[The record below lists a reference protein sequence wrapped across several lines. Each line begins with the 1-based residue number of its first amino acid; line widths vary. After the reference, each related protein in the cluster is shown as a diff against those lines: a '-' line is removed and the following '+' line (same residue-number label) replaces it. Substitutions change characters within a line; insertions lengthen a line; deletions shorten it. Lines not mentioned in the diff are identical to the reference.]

1 MINDNIII
9 SNELSLLDV
18 LGVMDKTN
26 RKLLIVCDG
35 KRFIGVI
42 SIGDIQRALLKKKN
56 LSLSV
61 SEFTRTVITYAS
73 VTDDL
78 DIVKARMLSEKIE
91 AMPIIDEDGNLCD
104 VIEWAELFN
113 SEESRVTKPVDLPVV
128 IMAGGKGTR
137 LLPLTNV
144 IPKPLIPVS
153 DKTIIEEIMW
163 GFKKAGS
170 DKFFISVN
178 YKNELIQSFF
188 EKNNIWNI
196 EFIKETKPLGT
207 GGSLYL
213 IKNRF
218 DSPFFVINCDT
229 LLDINLYDLY
239 EYHQQNGNLIT
250 IVTAVKSLHIPYGT
264 VDTDLDGIVSIIKEK
279 PDYVYQVNTGFYLM
293 QPEVL
298 NYIEDDQF
306 LNIPDLVMSVIND
319 GKKVGAFPIS
329 EKSWKDIGNWDEYLS
344 LVNKYNPRP

>member
-1 MINDNIII
+1 MINENIII
-9 SNELSLLDV
+9 SKELSLLDV

-26 RKLLIVCDG
+26 RKLLIVCEG
-35 KRFIGVI
+35 NKFLGVI
-42 SIGDIQRALLKKKN
+42 SIGDIQRALLKKKE
-56 LSLSV
+56 LSSPV
-61 SEFTRTVITYAS
+61 SEFTRTIITYAS

-78 DIVKARMLSEKIE
+78 DKVKAKMLSDKIE
-91 AMPIIDEDGNLCD
+91 AMPVIDEDGNLCD
-104 VIEWAELFN
+104 VIEWSELFS
-113 SEESRVTKPVDLPVV
+113 SEETGKIKPVDLPVV

-163 GFKKAGS
+163 SFKKAGS
-170 DKFFISVN
+170 DKFIISVN
-178 YKNELIQSFF
+178 YKNDVIQEFF

-213 IKNRF
+213 LKNKI

-229 LLDINLYDLY
+229 LLDINLYDLF
-239 EYHQQNGNLIT
+239 EYHKQNGNLIT
-250 IVTAVKSLHIPYGT
+250 IVTAVKSLHIPYGM
-264 VDTDLDGIVSIIKEK
+264 VDTDIDGIVTLIKEK
-279 PDYVYQVNTGFYLM
+279 PDYVYQVNTGFYIM

-298 NYIEDDQF
+298 NYIEDERF
-306 LNIPDLVMSVIND
+306 LNVPDLVMSVLND
-319 GKKVGAFPIS
+319 GKRVGAFPVS
-329 EKSWKDIGNWDEYLS
+329 EKSWKDIGNWDEYLA
-344 LVNKYNPRP
+344 LVNKYLNRS